1 MFKNYFCMEKLSKE
15 KMVKKCIYCGGE
27 VHDDSV
33 IDFCRRCG
41 VGVFG
46 EKMFNAIVQNMEDA
60 RERGD
65 LVYTDS
71 PRKKEE
77 RKE

>member
-1 MFKNYFCMEKLSKE
+1 M
-15 KMVKKCIYCGGE
+15 KKCIYCKCN

-33 IDFCRRCG
+33 VDFCEKCG

-46 EKMFNAIVQNMEDA
+46 RKMFNAIVENMSQS

-65 LVYTDS
+65 LHQLF
-71 PRKKEE
+71 
-77 RKE
+77 